1 MDTNM
6 NTTTEGGAP
15 SSPLSPMPKKEGG
28 MGAIVGVIIIVI
40 VLILGGLY
48 FWGERLYKETPA
60 QQAGEQGAA
69 DTENFGSSLDTA
81 TALEAELNS
90 LDTGNSEGEL
100 SEAEKE
106 LQ

>member
-1 MDTNM
+1 MDTNL

-48 FWGERLYKETPA
+48 FWGERLYKESPA
-60 QQAGEQGAA
+60 EPAA
-69 DTENFGSSLDTA
+69 EGSAAPAEGGSLDTA
-81 TALEAELNS
+81 AALEAELNA
-90 LDTGNSEGEL
+90 LDAGNSENEL